1 MKKNLFF
8 LTLATAVTIPALV
21 ISTPVHADNSA
32 GVKKFKDIPSSHAY
46 YNEISE
52 MTSKGIIHGYENG
65 MFKPNELITRQHAA
79 ALLARAF
86 KPSGDYT
93 REFTDMSTKNSYYK
107 DMVQAVG
114 NGWLEAPNGKARP
127 SDTITR
133 GEMAIAL
140 SRAAGLTD
148 ERKKH
153 GLKDVSSKYAYAV
166 TVLVNSKVTTGFEDN
181 TFRENKGL
189 SRAHYSAFLYRT
201 LNYKAG
207 ITESEKGSIYGSS
220 YIGKYGAGKVP
231 TPVGVTYEIQVAEYD
246 KLVSLMP
253 KGAYHGKLSAKG
265 SVYYDS
271 VLNQI
276 EKASG
281 ISKVTIAGYIDESA
295 KIGRIVYF
303 DGNNGKKYFVSYQYS
318 THGIM
323 VGEDH
328 R

>member
-1 MKKNLFF
+1 M
-8 LTLATAVTIPALV
+8 
-21 ISTPVHADNSA
+21 
-32 GVKKFKDIPSSHAY
+32 
-46 YNEISE
+46 
-52 MTSKGIIHGYENG
+52 
-65 MFKPNELITRQHAA
+65 
-79 ALLARAF
+79 
-86 KPSGDYT
+86 
-93 REFTDMSTKNSYYK
+93 
-107 DMVQAVG
+107 
-114 NGWLEAPNGKARP
+114 
-127 SDTITR
+127 
-133 GEMAIAL
+133 
-140 SRAAGLTD
+140 
-148 ERKKH
+148 
-153 GLKDVSSKYAYAV
+153 
-166 TVLVNSKVTTGFEDN
+166 
-181 TFRENKGL
+181 
-189 SRAHYSAFLYRT
+189 YRT